1 MPIGILNIKQI
12 YPMADDINKKITIEV
27 EAQTNKLQ
35 QNITS
40 LNQIINELQANQK
53 KLTESGNENAAVFDK
68 TAEAIGKYLKQ
79 LDALNKQLSSYSKEI
94 NSSGTSLEKNQA
106 LVDALA
112 KTNEKLSKSIA
123 DSSSRLSELDK
134 NIKAATSSADGH
146 KKKVAEARAALD
158 AGSKSLADAALQA
171 TDFKAVLAE
180 LNQALQQQKK
190 EVDGNKEAFDAHEKT
205 MDHLKKSF
213 DEIKD
218 VSGIF
223 GPSLQEAAK
232 GFDLMKSGLTL
243 VEDGL
248 KGVGT
253 AIKADGF
260 DFLLQILQSIFDY
273 FIHTSKGSKMLKG
286 AISAIGVVV
295 NKVTGIFHA
304 LMDVIIQ
311 AFSHP
316 VDTLKSLGRMIE
328 QNLINR
334 FKAFGVI
341 LDGIIH
347 LDFKKV
353 ANGAIQAATG
363 ITDATD
369 KMEKGW
375 KAVKEGVV
383 NTAKEMETAYN
394 KGYNMAGQRIDQ
406 NEKKH
411 KTANENKLKSDT
423 DYWNK
428 RKRLEEQQGADSPGG
443 PLLEQGKSAGLEPMS
458 DANLSTTGIE
468 VKALKVTQDL
478 ETKKTEIKKTAIQK
492 AEDYAKK
499 SANKL
504 AAEGLAILTNSIKQQ
519 SEAKIAALEKDKALE
534 LSNKSLTSAQKQAI
548 EDKYKKKE
556 QQVKA
561 KAFKEQQE
569 ISIAQAIINGAIAI
583 TKTEADLGPIAGT
596 IAIAAIVANTA
607 SQIATI
613 SKQKPPAM
621 AKGGYFKSDGQG
633 SVLSGYSRTDDTN
646 AFLRSGEAV
655 VVSEAMRDPWARNLV
670 SAINVAYGGRDFS
683 VPNISR
689 GYAVGGIFT
698 DGGNANRYYNQ
709 PVNDQKNLANTVAYQ
724 MVNNFP
730 PVYVDVKDINNQQNI
745 LAQTINRVNL

>member
-1 MPIGILNIKQI
+1 
-12 YPMADDINKKITIEV
+12 MADDINKKITIEV

-633 SVLSGYSRTDDTN
+633 SAFRRGSSSIRSN
-646 AFLRSGEAV
+646 ARSLG
-655 VVSEAMRDPWARNLV
+655 
-670 SAINVAYGGRDFS
+670 
-683 VPNISR
+683 
-689 GYAVGGIFT
+689 T
-698 DGGNANRYYNQ
+698 Q
-709 PVNDQKNLANTVAYQ
+709 P
-724 MVNNFP
+724 
-730 PVYVDVKDINNQQNI
+730 
-745 LAQTINRVNL
+745 R

>member
-1 MPIGILNIKQI
+1 
-12 YPMADDINKKITIEV
+12 MADDINKKITIEV